1 MDNTNIE
8 YISTLI
14 TPKNLRDTFALT
26 GDMKSTICSAR
37 ETISQILTGK
47 DSRII
52 CVVGPCSIHNFDEAY
67 QYAEKLNRLRH
78 KFSDKLFIVMRTYFE
93 KPRTTIGWKG
103 YINDPDL
110 NDTFNI
116 NKGLT
121 VSRQLLCKITQ
132 LGIPCGTEILD
143 SITCQYLSDLLS
155 WGSIGAR
162 TVESQIHRQIASG
175 CSFPIGFKNS
185 SNGSVTTAI
194 NAVISSNHPHCFRG
208 ISLLGQPSIC
218 KTMGNKNS
226 HVILRGS
233 YENGSNY
240 DRKTVEQ
247 YIPAFNQLGTR
258 IMIDCSH
265 GNSDKNY
272 KNQAK
277 VIHSVSQQLT
287 QYPNNIICGVML
299 ESNIHSGKQALVPNK
314 VPEYGISITDGCVD
328 LVETEALLQKLYDA
342 VP

>member
-78 KFSDKLFIVMRTYFE
+78 QFSDKLFIVMRTYFE
-93 KPRTTIGWKG
+93 KPRTTVGWKG

-121 VSRQLLCKITQ
+121 LSRQLLCKITQ

-272 KNQAK
+272 TNQAK
-277 VIHSVSQQLT
+277 VIRSVSQQLI